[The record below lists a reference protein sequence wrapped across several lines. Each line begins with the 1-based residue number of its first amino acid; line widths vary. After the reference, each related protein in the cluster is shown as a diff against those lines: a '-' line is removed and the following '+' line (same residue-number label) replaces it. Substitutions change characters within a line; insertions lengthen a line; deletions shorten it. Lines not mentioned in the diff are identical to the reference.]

1 MRTSSQRNGFG
12 LTEVLIAVALF
23 STAFL
28 YLLSTL
34 TLSHHAIKHSSDRIY
49 AQDLAEKVLEQVRG
63 LPYANIGSI
72 QGNSTASYNQ
82 NGQTTVLQ
90 FTYQVDT
97 QEVTVTG
104 TSRKLKNIVVRVN
117 WVNRYMPTQQAQTR
131 TITLET
137 AVGE

>member
-1 MRTSSQRNGFG
+1 MTYKKGFG
-12 LTEVLIAVALF
+12 LTEILIAVALF

-63 LPYANIGSI
+63 MPYASIGNL

-82 NGQTTVLQ
+82 NGQTAVLQ

-97 QEVTVTG
+97 QEVTVSG
-104 TSRKLKNIVVRVN
+104 TSRKLKNIVVNVQ
-117 WVNRYMPTQQAQTR
+117 WVNRYLPTQQAQTR
-131 TITLET
+131 NIRLET